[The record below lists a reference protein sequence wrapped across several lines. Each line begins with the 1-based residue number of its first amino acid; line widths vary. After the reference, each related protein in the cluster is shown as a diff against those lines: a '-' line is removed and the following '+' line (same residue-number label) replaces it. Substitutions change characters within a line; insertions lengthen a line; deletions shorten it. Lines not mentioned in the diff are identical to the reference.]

1 MDKKTESRIT
11 RITEE
16 MYHPENF
23 LFITSWNPTWCAL
36 CDLYFGE
43 SESFDSFEELIY
55 HLDVIHMPFEREN
68 AILAEEGV
76 LQVLFTHKRA
86 YEQRHGRFSN

>member
-1 MDKKTESRIT
+1 MDENTASRID

-36 CDLYFGE
+36 CNLYFKK
-43 SESFDSFEELIY
+43 SEIFASFEELIY
-55 HLDVIHMPFEREN
+55 HLDIIHMPFEREN

-76 LQVLFTHKRA
+76 IQALLIHKLAWER
-86 YEQRHGRFSN
+86 QHGRFSN